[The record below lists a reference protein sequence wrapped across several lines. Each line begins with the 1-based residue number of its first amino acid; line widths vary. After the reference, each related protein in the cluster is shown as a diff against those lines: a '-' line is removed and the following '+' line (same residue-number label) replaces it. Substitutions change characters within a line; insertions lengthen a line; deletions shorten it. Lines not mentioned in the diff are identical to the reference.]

1 MVKKSATFIAG
12 PRKKNGQL
20 MLKRPKLIK
29 SFQESIFKGGVKQGA
44 LRKWS
49 ALAQFSDW
57 LILRSQ
63 CGCLANLNHQLS
75 DSSWSG
81 VYMLVVSMLLTS
93 FTLWGFQ
100 YLHNS
105 SRIWLRILYRALE
118 KELKVFDFLM
128 DPYSLTVFPWTFLNQ
143 FWIHSL
149 AHFSHIYY
157 NILEIAW
164 HCKR

>member
-81 VYMLVVSMLLTS
+81 VYMLVVSMHMVGVSVSAKLKNMIQDIMYSPWGKTKDPWLCFMAKHLFFFLAWPFS
-93 FTLWGFQ
+93 FAFAF
-100 YLHNS
+100 S
-105 SRIWLRILYRALE
+105 
-118 KELKVFDFLM
+118 
-128 DPYSLTVFPWTFLNQ
+128 
-143 FWIHSL
+143 
-149 AHFSHIYY
+149 HFSKFALW
-157 NILEIAW
+157 NSGKVKAFL
-164 HCKR
+164 